1 MWQALQQVELYD
13 FYGEQ
18 LKACDLEIERQLA
31 AFVPKVDLNQQPL
44 PPSTRRSTTRP
55 KKNHPQQDCDL
66 HLPDGRSGFNSSGW
80 IRYPCA
86 NLLSEIGTDMSK

>member
-1 MWQALQQVELYD
+1 MWQALQQVELND

-44 PPSTRRSTTRP
+44 LPSRPFDNSP

-66 HLPDGRSGFNSSGW
+66 HLPDGRSGFNLQLD
-80 IRYPCA
+80 I
-86 NLLSEIGTDMSK
+86 LSVQTCSQRLAPI